1 MQVDPLLLR
10 AQLALCDGLGVG
22 VEHDADGSAFVGGSS
37 GWHTRGGSGEEL
49 GQQQIFL
56 AQGLV
61 GDDSYFAIAW
71 GGHEG
76 DDTMALEEAQDA
88 PARPLHEVDC
98 AARSQ
103 ADRAATEPVLS
114 FA

>member
-1 MQVDPLLLR
+1 
-10 AQLALCDGLGVG
+10 
-22 VEHDADGSAFVGGSS
+22 
-37 GWHTRGGSGEEL
+37 
-49 GQQQIFL
+49 
-56 AQGLV
+56 
-61 GDDSYFAIAW
+61 
-71 GGHEG
+71 
-76 DDTMALEEAQDA
+76 MALEEAQDA

>member
-1 MQVDPLLLR
+1 MK
-10 AQLALCDGLGVG
+10 A
-22 VEHDADGSAFVGGSS
+22 
-37 GWHTRGGSGEEL
+37 
-49 GQQQIFL
+49 I

-71 GGHEG
+71 TGHEG
-76 DDTMALEEAQDA
+76 DDTTALEEAQDA
-88 PARPLHEVDC
+88 PASPLHKLDC

-103 ADRAATEPVLS
+103 ADSAATEPVLS